1 MKLLACNSN
10 KILSQEI
17 AKYLGVE
24 LVNADVKKFA
34 DNEIFV
40 EIKEN
45 VRGEDIFGLKPKFH
59 EVINT
64 HTSGTHHQKKE
75 KDSSPP
81 DFIFYAGSH

>member
-17 AKYLGVE
+17 ANYLGVE

-45 VRGEDIFGLKPKFH
+45 VRGEDIL
-59 EVINT
+59 
-64 HTSGTHHQKKE
+64 
-75 KDSSPP
+75 
-81 DFIFYAGSH
+81 